1 MEADEANVSCL
12 GWCPGKDESECD
24 VWYSLL
30 TDTDGFA
37 FWYRHSLVGKHGRHR
52 QQEFAP

>member
-1 MEADEANVSCL
+1 MDADEANVSCL

-37 FWYRHSLVGKHGRHR
+37 FWYRHSLVGKHSGHR